1 MDDRERDKNEEKE
14 EQAQLCVRKGREQG
28 QSLIN
33 SGYV

>member
-14 EQAQLCVRKGREQG
+14 EQAQLCVRKGREEG
-28 QSLIN
+28 EGLIN